1 VNNRFLDNQQGII
14 DRCKQGD
21 EKAFEQLYSL
31 YAKAMYNV
39 AYRVTG
45 REEEAEDVLQ
55 DAFISA
61 FKNIHAYRGDSPFG
75 AWLKRIVINKGI
87 NVLRNRKQDIVPVD
101 EKTELIPEEE
111 PFIYKEELNVEKVRK
126 ALMQLPDGYRNVL
139 SLYLL
144 EGYDHQEIAEIL
156 HINESTSK
164 SQLNRAKAKLKD
176 ILTEQF
182 YAR

>member
-1 VNNRFLDNQQGII
+1 MNNRFLDNQQLII
-14 DRCKQGD
+14 DRCKHGD
-21 EKAFEQLYSL
+21 EKAFEQLYTL

-111 PFIYKEELNVEKVRK
+111 PFVYKEELSVEKVRK

-156 HINESTSK
+156 KINESTSK

>member
-1 VNNRFLDNQQGII
+1 VNNRFLDNQQSII
-14 DRCKQGD
+14 DRCKHGD
-21 EKAFEQLYSL
+21 EKAFEQLYTL

-111 PFIYKEELNVEKVRK
+111 PFVYKEELSVEKVRK

-156 HINESTSK
+156 QINESTSK

>member
-1 VNNRFLDNQQGII
+1 MNNRFLDNQQSII
-14 DRCKQGD
+14 DRCKHGD
-21 EKAFEQLYSL
+21 EKAFEQLYTL

-111 PFIYKEELNVEKVRK
+111 PFVYKEELSVEKVRK

-156 HINESTSK
+156 QINESTSK

>member
-1 VNNRFLDNQQGII
+1 MNNRFLDNQQGII

-61 FKNIHAYRGDSPFG
+61 FKNIQAYRGDSPFG

-111 PFIYKEELNVEKVRK
+111 HFIYKEELNVEKVRK

-156 HINESTSK
+156 QINESTSK